1 MAKTVQEIAE
11 AIFKMVKEVQGV
23 KKLKATDLI
32 KAMQQLYG
40 DDVDKQICK
49 DAIKELMNSGRCVY
63 TYFGGSYIELPHKE
77 GAANRQRGTQYYGA
91 KMPQAGYRWTVWRFR
106 QDGNQPQPSDGL
118 EAQRPPPLRL
128 QERAGLYRCGL
139 VVVGCRRHMSQS

>member
-11 AIFKMVKEVQGV
+11 AIFKMVKEAQGV

-32 KAMQQLYG
+32 KAMQQIYG

-77 GAANRQRGTQYYGA
+77 GAAN
-91 KMPQAGYRWTVWRFR
+91 
-106 QDGNQPQPSDGL
+106 
-118 EAQRPPPLRL
+118 
-128 QERAGLYRCGL
+128 
-139 VVVGCRRHMSQS
+139 